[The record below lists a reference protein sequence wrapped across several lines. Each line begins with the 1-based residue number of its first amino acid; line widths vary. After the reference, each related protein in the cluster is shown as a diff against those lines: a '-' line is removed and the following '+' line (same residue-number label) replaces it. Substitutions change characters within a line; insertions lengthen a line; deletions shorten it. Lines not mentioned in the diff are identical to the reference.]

1 MTVARQ
7 FWGGIKPSPRL
18 SRAAAPKENLVF
30 AKLLI
35 TAPAEALL
43 KTPVALKH
51 DDSVFCWC
59 DPLVE
64 LNDNGREIVVH
75 KEVTWN

>member
-1 MTVARQ
+1 M
-7 FWGGIKPSPRL
+7 
-18 SRAAAPKENLVF
+18 F
-30 AKLLI
+30 AKPLI
-35 TAPAEALL
+35 RARAEALV
-43 KTPVALKH
+43 KTLVVLKH

-64 LNDNGREIVVH
+64 LNDNGQEIVVH

>member
-1 MTVARQ
+1 MFAR
-7 FWGGIKPSPRL
+7 P
-18 SRAAAPKENLVF
+18 
-30 AKLLI
+30 LI
-35 TAPAEALL
+35 RGRAEALV

-51 DDSVFCWC
+51 DASVFCWC

-64 LNDNGREIVVH
+64 PNHNGQEIVIH